1 MGISK
6 YEIILPLIGEDE
18 TEIRSHALLVN
29 GLYGAIDV
37 VTKEVA
43 DKLNSGRFED
53 LPDGLRE
60 RLEKRG
66 HLTQKSPEEEIA
78 DLRLLSHVYKET
90 LGRSNV
96 NLIIM
101 PTYDCNFRCPYCY
114 EQHRLKNGKEWLE
127 TTMSR
132 GMTEA
137 VFGAMQNYQKRGYR
151 LSECTLYGGEP
162 FLVKNIETVE
172 RIMQYCKDLNIPV
185 SAISNGYDLD
195 CYLDLLSGFETH
207 TIQLSI
213 DGAGK
218 TNDRRRIH
226 KDGLPTYDHI
236 LQNAE
241 MALARGI
248 NITLRVNVGP
258 ENLHAIGELVADL
271 KARGFI
277 DKEEKRRVEEKAM
290 KNAGSGCQKT
300 KRGKFDYYFKATDVN
315 RQAKNRIREKDILD
329 ELLKAGFTVKE
340 AMGFHSQFNL
350 MATRLHGILE
360 NKKYRGYSPAFCG
373 AEEGMLVID
382 PFGQVHACWTAV
394 GKKDEGLVGFV
405 DEQSKRIF
413 FNFNK
418 ARWRSRTVD
427 LMERCRLCPYA
438 FICRGGCAA
447 HALHL
452 NGSYFSEYCGE
463 FREMF
468 DFTAS
473 RVIGAHWNKTHEEE
487 LSLTLKEPLS
497 RLTEAQR
504 ETILNTGSRK
514 EMLAVLKT
522 TGLFNNPE
530 DKGNGTT
537 RP

>member
-1 MGISK
+1 
-6 YEIILPLIGEDE
+6 
-18 TEIRSHALLVN
+18 
-29 GLYGAIDV
+29 
-37 VTKEVA
+37 
-43 DKLNSGRFED
+43 
-53 LPDGLRE
+53 
-60 RLEKRG
+60 
-66 HLTQKSPEEEIA
+66 
-78 DLRLLSHVYKET
+78 
-90 LGRSNV
+90 
-96 NLIIM
+96 
-101 PTYDCNFRCPYCY
+101 
-114 EQHRLKNGKEWLE
+114 
-127 TTMSR
+127 MSR

-137 VFGAMQNYQKRGYR
+137 VFGALQNYQERGYR

-162 FLVKNIETVE
+162 FLAKNIGTVE
-172 RIMQYCKDLNIPV
+172 QIMQHCKDLNIPV

-195 CYLDLLSGFETH
+195 CYLDLLSRFETH

-226 KDGLPTYDHI
+226 KDGLPTYYHI
-236 LQNAE
+236 LHNAE

-277 DKEEKRRVEEKAM
+277 DKEEKRRVEEKAL

-350 MATRLHGILE
+350 MATRLHGILK
-360 NKKYRGYSPAFCG
+360 NKRYTGYSPAFCG

-405 DEQSKRIF
+405 DEQSKRVF

-473 RVIGAHWNKTHEEE
+473 HVIGAHWNKTHEEE

-504 ETILNTGSRK
+504 ETILNTDSRK